1 VLSCPAKFIMCMA
14 YDPYRRCVWIGTEGD
29 GIYQYV
35 PGNAGG
41 DQWHHYS
48 KSNGLA
54 DNSCYAIAVD
64 TDGRV
69 WAGTDRHGVDVFVN
83 RHAGWKRYDAL
94 PLMEKQ
100 ACFGPMGSHPFAIV
114 CDPYT
119 NAIWIA
125 TEAGLSIYQ
134 MVPSAAVNAG
144 PPDSGLD
151 GHPSATQP
159 PHTWRYINLSSGLP
173 TNALDSIAFLPNG
186 QVILGTQCDG
196 VIIGTPVPDR
206 VNAHHPKPKYIGN
219 LPIFGSG
226 PTYHWRVIT
235 GPYHTPDV
243 AKGKGLPTSLI
254 NGICIRNTMAADGTR
269 RIWKQADIYVA
280 TDSGLATSH
289 DSGTSFEFEQGRD
302 YAARVLGLFHPPKGF
317 VAPPPQTL
325 ARLLPGEHIT
335 CTACDAAGNLWL
347 GFWRDGFMVISPH
360 GRHVYRTQGD
370 PRVGGAGK
378 YVQAILPLPNG
389 KVLIGGYGGRV
400 SAVKPAMLAAWL
412 KPAPSPVAF
421 TGNPNFQRPGN
432 IKFPAPAAV
441 PTVGQM
447 RSLLAGLEAIPP
459 EHDRRP
465 RIIPLSDDW
474 RTRGREL
481 DNYGRLIGW
490 MAAMNG
496 NVDQSTTETVFK
508 AGYQGYTDTHWR
520 RGDHIRRWTST
531 AVTSDPRAL
540 QDPGTGHRNMSSWD
554 DHGETYPVADDGPNI
569 FFTLALPAGQYVV
582 SLYFVNDD
590 AHAGL
595 WNSQRDYTISMRAV
609 PGMPVAEFAGL
620 PQDGRAGVA
629 SYRTARREPRS
640 RVTEFWPGVYK
651 RFFVS
656 LPGKGVR
663 LLTIRVR
670 RNNSFNTIMSGI
682 FVDQYPRLPKQCVVP
697 PLILPYRPFR
707 SYLAWKRDPYP
718 PSILRPLARM
728 WL

>member
-1 VLSCPAKFIMCMA
+1 
-14 YDPYRRCVWIGTEGD
+14 
-29 GIYQYV
+29 
-35 PGNAGG
+35 
-41 DQWHHYS
+41 
-48 KSNGLA
+48 
-54 DNSCYAIAVD
+54 
-64 TDGRV
+64 
-69 WAGTDRHGVDVFVN
+69 
-83 RHAGWKRYDAL
+83 
-94 PLMEKQ
+94 
-100 ACFGPMGSHPFAIV
+100 
-114 CDPYT
+114 
-119 NAIWIA
+119 
-125 TEAGLSIYQ
+125 
-134 MVPSAAVNAG
+134 
-144 PPDSGLD
+144 
-151 GHPSATQP
+151 
-159 PHTWRYINLSSGLP
+159 
-173 TNALDSIAFLPNG
+173 
-186 QVILGTQCDG
+186 
-196 VIIGTPVPDR
+196 
-206 VNAHHPKPKYIGN
+206 
-219 LPIFGSG
+219 
-226 PTYHWRVIT
+226 
-235 GPYHTPDV
+235 
-243 AKGKGLPTSLI
+243 
-254 NGICIRNTMAADGTR
+254 
-269 RIWKQADIYVA
+269 
-280 TDSGLATSH
+280 
-289 DSGTSFEFEQGRD
+289 
-302 YAARVLGLFHPPKGF
+302 
-317 VAPPPQTL
+317 
-325 ARLLPGEHIT
+325 
-335 CTACDAAGNLWL
+335 
-347 GFWRDGFMVISPH
+347 
-360 GRHVYRTQGD
+360 
-370 PRVGGAGK
+370 
-378 YVQAILPLPNG
+378 
-389 KVLIGGYGGRV
+389 V

-432 IKFPAPAAV
+432 VKFPAPAAV

-728 WL
+728 WLKDILLQIKIGPDYTMATARQNAEADAMDGLTDRDLLEPDGPYGPLPKLPEAVLRAQSEALIKEHATQAQIGAWEERCLREQSAKLKAELSTAAGRRQVFRRVEIPLTPSESAAQADLRQLLYLRTGGAAWFAVDAYAPVIALSRFLVAHLTEGAPLITKLGNSGFEPPVLSKFFFSTLLENIGMPIAGDRVFFRSDSNALFAYRWKAMHPGTNLTGNGWTYGQLMKTWTKEQRAKEMVKW